1 MPRGIFG
8 AVLQGGR
15 LLTKNQSDSETKAE
29 LLTEGGG
36 ASLWGRGG
44 SQSVREKWG
53 DCKPIRGN
61 KEPQEVEI

>member
-1 MPRGIFG
+1 M
-8 AVLQGGR
+8 
-15 LLTKNQSDSETKAE
+15 TKNQSDSETKAE
-29 LLTEGGG
+29 LLTEGG